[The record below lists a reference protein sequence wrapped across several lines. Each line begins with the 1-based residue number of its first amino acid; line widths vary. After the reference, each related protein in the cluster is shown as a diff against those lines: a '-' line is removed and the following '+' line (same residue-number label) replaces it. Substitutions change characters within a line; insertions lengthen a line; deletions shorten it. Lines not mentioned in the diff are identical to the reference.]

1 MDSNGTVAVVEYGTF
16 VILSEESTGY
26 RLYASGYD
34 WSDPPGKRL
43 LFTLFCLG

>member
-16 VILSEESTGY
+16 VILSEESDY
-26 RLYASGYD
+26 RLYAIGYD
-34 WSDPPGKRL
+34 RSDPPGKRL